1 MPKKCD
7 YILFLD
13 AKKIDFTQFLGAKKT
28 RISLIY
34 GAKNNVFVSLPSEK
48 QGITFSQQETSEA
61 GLSQLHKSAST

>member
-1 MPKKCD
+1 MQKKCD

-34 GAKNNVFVSLPSEK
+34 GAKKINFVPLPLKNNRIQHEEIL
-48 QGITFSQQETSEA
+48 
-61 GLSQLHKSAST
+61 